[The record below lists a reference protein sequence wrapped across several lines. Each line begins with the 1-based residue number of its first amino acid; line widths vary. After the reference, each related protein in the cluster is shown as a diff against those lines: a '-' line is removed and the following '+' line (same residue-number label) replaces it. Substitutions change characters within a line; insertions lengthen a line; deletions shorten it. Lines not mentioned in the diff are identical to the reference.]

1 MTKSQLKESTQ
12 NVGILVITMVASF
25 IILQVIIAIM
35 GVIS

>member
-1 MTKSQLKESTQ
+1 MTKSQLKSTTQ
-12 NVGILVITMVASF
+12 NVGILVITMVVSF